1 MNVWQ
6 ELGIAPTAEVRE
18 IRRAYAQRLRH
29 THPEDDPEGFQRLR
43 AAYESAMA
51 AAASET
57 GDERAPELP
66 PLSGETLRAISVSE
80 IVPVVEAKRDTV
92 DVVVDTPFVADQYV
106 VV

>member
-51 AAASET
+51 AAA
-57 GDERAPELP
+57 EREGYGRDHLRCLARLLEPY
-66 PLSGETLRAISVSE
+66 LSV
-80 IVPVVEAKRDTV
+80 K
-92 DVVVDTPFVADQYV
+92 
-106 VV
+106 